1 MIPCD
6 YCSYQARD
14 IYNLKRH
21 HRMKHMVEK
30 TAELPVDLH
39 AEKTETLEYMSTES
53 SPAMHTNSSSPLT
66 PLLDMKAVESINHRW
81 MGRLKTLLELIDGDS
96 MGYTMRG
103 NGIADHILDNIVKV
117 P

>member
-1 MIPCD
+1 
-6 YCSYQARD
+6 
-14 IYNLKRH
+14 
-21 HRMKHMVEK
+21 MVEK

-39 AEKTETLEYMSTES
+39 AEKTETLEYMSTEP